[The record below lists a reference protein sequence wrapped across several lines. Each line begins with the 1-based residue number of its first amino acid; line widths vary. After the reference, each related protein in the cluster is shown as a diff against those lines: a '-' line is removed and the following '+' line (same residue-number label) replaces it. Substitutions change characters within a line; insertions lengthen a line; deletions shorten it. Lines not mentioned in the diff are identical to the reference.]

1 MITFVVPAY
10 NAEPFLR
17 QCVDSILAQ
26 SHADLEVVLVDD
38 GSTDATDTICDEYA
52 EADPRV
58 RVLHTENR
66 GVSAARNAGIEAARG
81 EWLAFVD
88 ADDAV
93 HPLFAEKMLRLA
105 EDCGCDIAAA
115 QMLQGAECAWLESKR
130 CKIVEY
136 MPDEAVETSLYQ
148 RSLNCSVC
156 GKLFK
161 TCLFSDLRFPPYR
174 YEDLD
179 LFHQLCR
186 RAGKVAESSEA
197 LYFYRTNPDS
207 YMQVFTP
214 QRLDVLRVVDNI
226 EAAYAGHPRLG
237 RAARDR
243 KFAANYNMFL
253 LGQKPECWQTV
264 KRLRREVLFNPKSRA
279 KNKAG
284 ALLSYLGR
292 RAAITVNKLVC
303 KS

>member
-10 NAEPFLR
+10 NAERYLR

-26 SHADLEVVLVDD
+26 SYAEIELALVDD
-38 GSTDATDTICDEYA
+38 GSADATGAICDAYA
-52 EADPRV
+52 QADTRV
-58 RVLHTENR
+58 RVLHTNNM
-66 GVSAARNAGIEAARG
+66 GVSAARNAGIDAARG
-81 EWLAFVD
+81 EWLAFAD

-105 EDCGCDIAAA
+105 CDTGSGIAAA
-115 QMLQGAECAWLESKR
+115 QMRHGTELAWPTTKR
-130 CKIVEY
+130 EKTTIYGSE
-136 MPDEAVETSLYQ
+136 DAVETSLYQ
-148 RSLNCSVC
+148 HGLNCSAC

-161 TCLFSDLRFPPYR
+161 ASLFDGLCFPPYR

-179 LFHQLCR
+179 LFHQLCS
-186 RAGKVAESSEA
+186 RAGKVVETNEP
-197 LYFYRTNPDS
+197 LYFYRQNPTS
-207 YMQVFTP
+207 YMQTFTP

-226 EAAYAGHPRLG
+226 ETAYACHPRLAS
-237 RAARDR
+237 AARDR

-253 LGQKPECWQTV
+253 LCQKFECWQEV
-264 KRLRREVLFNPKSRA
+264 KRLRGEVLFNPKSRA

-284 ALLSYLGR
+284 ALLSYFGR
-292 RAAITVNKLVC
+292 RAALTVNKLIC

>member
-10 NAEPFLR
+10 NAERYLR

-26 SHADLEVVLVDD
+26 SNADLEVVLVDD
-38 GSTDATDTICDEYA
+38 GSADATGSICDEYA
-52 EADPRV
+52 KADTRV

-66 GVSAARNAGIEAARG
+66 GVSAARNAAVEAARG

-93 HPLFAEKMLRLA
+93 HPQFSERMLRLA
-105 EDCGCDIAAA
+105 LDYDCDIAAS
-115 QMLQGAECAWLESKR
+115 QMMQSTECVWPKSNP

-136 MPDEAVETSLYQ
+136 GPDEAIELSLYQ

-161 TCLFSDLRFPPYR
+161 TRLFSDLRFPPYR

-179 LFHQLCR
+179 LFHQLCG
-186 RAGKVAESSEA
+186 RAGKIVESSDV

-207 YMQVFTP
+207 YIHVFTP

-226 EAAYAGHPRLG
+226 EVTYAGHTRLL

-253 LGQKPECWQTV
+253 LSCKPECWQAV
-264 KRLRREVLFNPKSRA
+264 KQLRREVLFNPKSRA

-284 ALLSYLGR
+284 ALLSYLGSR
-292 RAAITVNKLVC
+292 VALTVNKLIC

>member
-1 MITFVVPAY
+1 MITFIVPAY
-10 NAEPFLR
+10 NAERYLR
-17 QCVDSILAQ
+17 QCVDSILVQ
-26 SHADLEVVLVDD
+26 SNVDLDVVLVDD
-38 GSTDATDTICDEYA
+38 GSTDATGAICDEYA
-52 EADPRV
+52 VADPRV
-58 RVLHTENR
+58 RVIHTVNR
-66 GVSAARNAGIEAARG
+66 GVSAARNAGIDAARG

-93 HPLFAEKMLRLA
+93 HPLFAERMLRLA
-105 EDCGCDIAAA
+105 QDYGCDIAAA
-115 QMLQGAECAWLESKR
+115 QMLQAADCVWPESKG

-136 MPDEAVETSLYQ
+136 TPDEAVETSLYQ
-148 RSLNCSVC
+148 RLLNCSMC

-161 TCLFSDLRFPPYR
+161 SSLFSDLRFPPYR

-186 RAGKVAESSEA
+186 RAGKIVEVNEV
-197 LYFYRTNPDS
+197 LYFYRVNPES

-226 EAAYAGHPRLG
+226 EEAYAAHPRLG
-237 RAARDR
+237 KAARDR

-253 LGQKPECWQTV
+253 LCQKPECWKTV
-264 KRLRREVLFNPKSRA
+264 KRLRREVFFNPKSRA

-284 ALLSYLGR
+284 ALLSYFGR
-292 RAAITVNKLVC
+292 RAAITVNKLIC